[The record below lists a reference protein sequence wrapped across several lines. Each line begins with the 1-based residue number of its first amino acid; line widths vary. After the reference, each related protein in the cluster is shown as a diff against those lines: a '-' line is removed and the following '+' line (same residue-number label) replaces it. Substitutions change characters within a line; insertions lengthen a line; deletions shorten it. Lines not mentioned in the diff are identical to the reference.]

1 MIEKIGVHK
10 VTITLIIVRP
20 QSFIFIQVNTGYVG
34 KIEVSFFI
42 PFDQLLVG
50 SYRRLEDLFYS
61 YTKAVDFLVLEEIGK
76 EIDRPVNHVLNI
88 VVPESILVERISGR
102 RVCKKCG
109 APFHIKTLQPKVE
122 GVCDLCG
129 GELYQRKDDN
139 EETLKERLNEYHKST
154 EPLIK
159 FYRDLDLLNDLDGD
173 KPLDEILNKVN
184 DLLKD

>member
-1 MIEKIGVHK
+1 M
-10 VTITLIIVRP
+10 
-20 QSFIFIQVNTGYVG
+20 
-34 KIEVSFFI
+34 
-42 PFDQLLVG
+42 
-50 SYRRLEDLFYS
+50 
-61 YTKAVDFLVLEEIGK
+61 
-76 EIDRPVNHVLNI
+76 
-88 VVPESILVERISGR
+88 
-102 RVCKKCG
+102 
-109 APFHIKTLQPKVE
+109 
-122 GVCDLCG
+122 CG